1 MTSLL
6 IVALCLAVW
15 VSLAVMAIT
24 ITGQYALKAG
34 LQTGMIVRLGSFWVG
49 AHYSEYNRRWCIN
62 YLPCVTVWVV
72 LPGGTCPGE
81 HHA

>member
-1 MTSLL
+1 MNT
-6 IVALCLAVW
+6 LCLLSAYAAVW
-15 VSLAVMAIT
+15 ISLAVMAIG
-24 ITGQYALKAG
+24 ITSGYTTRAG

-72 LPGGTCPGE
+72 LPGGTVPGD
-81 HHA
+81 HK